1 VLTDAGRALAAAGAR
16 VDEALVLARESV
28 GAFLAHDAAPVRV
41 SAFHSA
47 GVALFGPCWP
57 RSTAYPSR

>member
-47 GVALFGPCWP
+47 GVALAPCWP